1 METKKDARPM
11 RRRAVA
17 LIVCATGLGGLSMAL
32 PSVARA
38 DDGDKRARAAE
49 EYDAGSVAFKKK
61 DYEKAAAHYEA
72 ADAAMPNAGALRQ
85 AIRARSEAGQG
96 SRAATLALQALER
109 YPNDGP
115 LFKISHDTIE
125 KYEMILH
132 KVHVTCGAPCTLSV
146 AGQPVP
152 GEPRPKWEIYVDP
165 GTIAVSASFGG
176 GGGAASKNVE
186 AKPGGEGELQ
196 FESKKKKAVVAPV
209 APDATPSKAEIPPED
224 PKPAEDGQGEQGKDE
239 KDKGDGGPRKG
250 ISPAFFGIGAAAF
263 VGLGI
268 ATIWSGIDTQKNPG
282 ADAVR
287 AACQGKGTS
296 CPEYQLGL
304 AHQTRTNVLVG
315 VTAATGAVTVVLGI
329 FTNWRGNKKPAPP
342 AEQKEA
348 SRASGAGGASQSA
361 WEPTAVI
368 LDRGGVLGTKGVF

>member
-1 METKKDARPM
+1 M
-11 RRRAVA
+11 
-17 LIVCATGLGGLSMAL
+17 IVCATGVCGVFVPA
-32 PSVARA
+32 VARA
-38 DDGDKRARAAE
+38 DDDKRARAAG
-49 EYDAGSVAFKKK
+49 EYDAGATAYKKK
-61 DYEKAAAHYEA
+61 DYEKAAAHFEA

-85 AIRARSEAGQG
+85 AMRARSEAGQG

-132 KVHVTCGAPCTLSV
+132 KVHVTCGAPCALSV
-146 AGQPVP
+146 GGQPVP
-152 GEPRPKWEIYVDP
+152 GEPRLKWEIYVDP
-165 GTIAVSASFGG
+165 GTIAVSASFVGI
-176 GGGAASKNVE
+176 GGAPAVSKNVD
-186 AKPGGEGELQ
+186 AKPGGEGDLQ
-196 FESKKKKAVVAPV
+196 FESKKKKAAPAVVAPV
-209 APDATPSKAEIPPED
+209 PTPDATPSKAEIPPED
-224 PKPAEDGQGEQGKDE
+224 PKPVEEGKDKDE
-239 KDKGDGGPRKG
+239 KDKGDTGPRKG
-250 ISPAFFGIGAAAF
+250 ISPAFFGVGAAAF

-282 ADAVR
+282 PDAVR

-315 VTAATGAVTVVLGI
+315 VTAATGAVTIVLGV
-329 FTNWRGNKKPAPP
+329 FTNWRGNKKPDKPEAPV
-342 AEQKEA
+342 
-348 SRASGAGGASQSA
+348 
-361 WEPTAVI
+361 EPTAIV

>member
-17 LIVCATGLGGLSMAL
+17 LIVCATGFSVVA
-32 PSVARA
+32 PSPARA
-38 DDGDKRARAAE
+38 DDGDKRARAAG

-61 DYEKAAAHYEA
+61 DYEKAATHYEA

-132 KVHVTCGAPCTLSV
+132 KVHVTCGAPCALSV
-146 AGQPVP
+146 GGQPVP
-152 GEPRPKWEIYVDP
+152 GEPRLKWDIYVDP
-165 GTIAVSASFGG
+165 GSIAVSATMN
-176 GGGAASKNVE
+176 GAPAVSKSVE

-196 FESKKKKAVVAPV
+196 FESKKKKAAPPVVAPV
-209 APDATPSKAEIPPED
+209 PAPDATPSKAETPPED
-224 PKPAEDGQGEQGKDE
+224 PKPVEEGKDDK
-239 KDKGDGGPRKG
+239 KDDKDTGPRKG
-250 ISPAFFGIGAAAF
+250 ISPAFFGVGAAAF

-282 ADAVR
+282 PDAVR

-315 VTAATGAVTVVLGI
+315 VTAATGAVTIVLGV
-329 FTNWRGNKKPAPP
+329 FTNWRGGNSGNRKPEKPEAPV
-342 AEQKEA
+342 
-348 SRASGAGGASQSA
+348 
-361 WEPTAVI
+361 EPTAIV
-368 LDRGGVLGTKGVF
+368 LDRGGVLGAKGVF